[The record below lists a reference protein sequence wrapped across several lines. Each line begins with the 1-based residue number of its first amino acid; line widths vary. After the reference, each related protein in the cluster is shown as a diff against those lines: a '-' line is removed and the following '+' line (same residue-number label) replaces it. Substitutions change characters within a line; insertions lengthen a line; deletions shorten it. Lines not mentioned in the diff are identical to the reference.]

1 MTSVIEIPNES
12 SRAHTTFML
21 EDDEHTWVTQIIPG
35 SMRVSNLV
43 KEGAWLE
50 RNEML
55 IYLGQILVTKI
66 KVAQLHETK
75 EKILYIY
82 VCVCVCVC
90 VCNMFEFALGCMKD
104 QQEFCSN
111 TIDKILKFSVL
122 LSLTVLSQYLI
133 TSLGTSPH
141 LLHHVQLFLKC
152 RHLSMNG
159 ASNVAPWIFYTLA
172 QIWYDVLVRCVS
184 SNA

>member
-1 MTSVIEIPNES
+1 
-12 SRAHTTFML
+12 
-21 EDDEHTWVTQIIPG
+21 
-35 SMRVSNLV
+35 MRVSNLV

-90 VCNMFEFALGCMKD
+90 V
-104 QQEFCSN
+104 
-111 TIDKILKFSVL
+111 
-122 LSLTVLSQYLI
+122 
-133 TSLGTSPH
+133 
-141 LLHHVQLFLKC
+141 
-152 RHLSMNG
+152 
-159 ASNVAPWIFYTLA
+159 
-172 QIWYDVLVRCVS
+172 
-184 SNA
+184 